1 MWIGFRRALSQ
12 LNLARRAAGTTVAL
26 FAAGTLAVSAA
37 TPSPHASAPV
47 HGKARTLIYHFPK
60 KALHTEFIV
69 SVNKLGQVTHILAG
83 KPSNDAV
90 FNSEVY
96 ANAIGVFIRT
106 PDGMH
111 AVVGKYRL
119 DYLYSPTSHK
129 VHRTVAL
136 LSRGGV
142 DPNAV
147 GAVNALRA
155 RAAQMAKA
163 HETPPTA
170 QMPSLNTLGIPSSA
184 PSGH

>member
-1 MWIGFRRALSQ
+1 M
-12 LNLARRAAGTTVAL
+12 
-26 FAAGTLAVSAA
+26 
-37 TPSPHASAPV
+37 
-47 HGKARTLIYHFPK
+47 YHFPK
-60 KALHTEFIV
+60 KALQTEFIV

-83 KPSNDAV
+83 RPSKDAV

-96 ANAIGVFIRT
+96 ANAIGVYIRT

-119 DYLYSPTSHK
+119 DYLYVPSSHK
-129 VHRTVAL
+129 VQRTVAL

-142 DPNAV
+142 DPNAA
-147 GAVNALRA
+147 GAVNVLRA

-163 HETPPTA
+163 HSAPPPVA
-170 QMPSLNTLGIPSSA
+170 PLPSLNSIGIPSSA